1 MQNYILFTDSGCD
14 IPLDTLNDWGVKSIP
29 LSFKFKDSDKEYKNG
44 DIESKEFYDR
54 MREGAVATTSAINM
68 ETFKDAFREV
78 LKEGQDVLY
87 LGFSSGLSTTYNSAR
102 MAAEELKEEFPDR
115 KILAVDT
122 LCASAGQGL
131 LVYLTVEKIKSG
143 ATIEE
148 AAAYAEDTKKGLC
161 HWFTVD
167 DLVYLKRGGR
177 VSPTVAFVG
186 GLLGIK
192 PILHVDDEGHLI
204 NMGKV
209 RGRTAALTAL
219 ADKIGENA
227 GGKPNSPIYICHAD
241 CMNDVE
247 TLKGMIKDKYNLPID
262 MVVDIGAV
270 IGAHAGPGTIAV
282 FFTGKER

>member
-1 MQNYILFTDSGCD
+1 MCNFVVFTDSGCD
-14 IPLDTLNDWGVKSIP
+14 IPLETLNEWGVKC
-29 LSFKFKDSDKEYKNG
+29 LALTFKFKDEDKEYKNG
-44 DIESKEFYDR
+44 DIGSKDFYDR
-54 MREGAVATTSAINM
+54 MRAGAVATTAAINM
-68 ETFKDAFREV
+68 ETFKDAFRAV
-78 LKEGQDVLY
+78 LADGKDILY

-115 KILAVDT
+115 KVLAVDT

-131 LVYLTVEKIKSG
+131 LVYLTVEKVKAG
-143 ATIEE
+143 ADIET
-148 AAAYAEDTKKGLC
+148 AAAYAEETKKGLC

-167 DLVYLKRGGR
+167 DLEYLKRGGR

-192 PILHVDDEGHLI
+192 PILHVDDDGHLI
-204 NMGKV
+204 NMSKV
-209 RGRTAALTAL
+209 RGRRAALSAI

-227 GGKPNSPIYICHAD
+227 AGKPNSPVYICHAD
-241 CMNDVE
+241 CMEDVE
-247 TLKGMIKDKYNLPID
+247 TLKGMIKEKYSLPVD

-270 IGAHAGPGTIAV
+270 IGAHSGPGTIAV

>member
-14 IPLDTLNDWGVKSIP
+14 IPLDTLNDWGVKSLP
-29 LSFKFKDSDKEYKNG
+29 LTFRFKDSDEEYKNG
-44 DIESKEFYDR
+44 DIESKDFYDR
-54 MREGAVATTSAINM
+54 MRAGAVATTSAINM

-78 LKEGQDVLY
+78 LNEGKDILY

-115 KILAVDT
+115 KVLAVDT

-131 LVYLTVEKIKSG
+131 LVYLTVEKIKCG

-148 AAAYAEDTKKGLC
+148 SAAYAEDTKKGLC

-219 ADKIGENA
+219 ANKIGENA
-227 GGKPNSPIYICHAD
+227 GGKPDSPIYISHAD

-247 TLKGMIKDKYNLPID
+247 TLKGMIMDKYNLPVD

-282 FFTGKER
+282 FFTGSER